1 MSIYGLATPHSQ
13 KPHNPHLSAQLTP
26 AETSAA
32 NLLIELALA
41 EDLGDPPDDVTSRV
55 MIGEGQGGRVDIV
68 ARKGGVLAG
77 LPIAALV
84 FERLGGRIKFEQKVQ
99 DGSPLRPGTVLASLA
114 GPLRTLLTGER
125 TALNFL
131 THLSGIATLTRKYV
145 EAVRGTNVV
154 LLDTRK
160 THPGYRLL
168 EKYAVRMGGGQN
180 HRMGLYDGCLIKDN
194 HIAAWNTGHQR
205 KTLADAVRYVRQQ
218 IGAGILEIEVDGLQ
232 QLADVLDADPD
243 IVLLDNMTP
252 ETLKQ
257 AVELRN
263 ERRHRSLLEASGGV
277 SLENVAM
284 IAATGV
290 DRISV
295 GALTHSATALDIAFD
310 WHEVR

>member
-1 MSIYGLATPHSQ
+1 MTPS
-13 KPHNPHLSAQLTP
+13 
-26 AETSAA
+26 ETSAA

-55 MIGEGQGGRVDIV
+55 MIAEGQGGRVDIV
-68 ARKGGVLAG
+68 ARKEGVLAG
-77 LPIAALV
+77 LPIALLV
-84 FERLGGRIKFEQKVQ
+84 FERLGGRVKFDAKLQ
-99 DGSPLRPGTVLASLA
+99 DGSPLRPGTPVASLG

-131 THLSGIATLTRKYV
+131 THLSGIATLTRRYV
-145 EAVRGTNVV
+145 EAVRGTNAV

-194 HIAAWNTGHQR
+194 HVAAWSAAHQ
-205 KTLADAVRYVRQQ
+205 KTSLADAVRHVRQQ
-218 IGAGILEIEVDGLQ
+218 IGAGILEIEVDSLE
-232 QLADVLDADPD
+232 QLADVLAADPD

-257 AVELRN
+257 AVALRN
-263 ERRHRSLLEASGGV
+263 ERRHRALLEASGGV
-277 SLENVAM
+277 SLENVAR
-284 IAATGV
+284 IAAAGV